1 MDGLDD
7 YTSKLESFED
17 VIAWKKKYLSV
28 SLLYKNQTQT
38 FVLLDLFHSS

>member
-17 VIAWKKKYLSV
+17 VIAWKKYLSV